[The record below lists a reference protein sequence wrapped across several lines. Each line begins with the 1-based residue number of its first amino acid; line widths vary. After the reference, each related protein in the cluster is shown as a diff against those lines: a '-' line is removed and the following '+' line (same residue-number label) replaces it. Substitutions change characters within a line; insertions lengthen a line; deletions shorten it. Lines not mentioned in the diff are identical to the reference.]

1 MGVPGLWPFIKMRY
15 GKAIYHFHRN
25 SRKYNFDYVYLD
37 ANGLLHNAAQVV
49 ENYGEKKRNLNKYAT
64 LTSEER
70 RLKIFELF
78 FENIIQVVS
87 VINPT
92 KALYIAIDGPAPRA
106 KQAQQRERR
115 FVAAQLRKIEN
126 ENDNSFNSSCI
137 TPGTEFMHELS
148 KFMFWKIRDAI
159 QSSNE
164 NSFWKKITVIY
175 SPPTVGGEGEHKILD
190 YIRSLPDFEKEK
202 ATHCMFGPD
211 GDLLML
217 TLSAH
222 INQMFLFREDN
233 DCKRFDWQPEFVDLV
248 DTKFIKQGLSYDLN
262 PCSFNR
268 NFSGEHNNFID
279 ENIINDF
286 IFIGFFVGND
296 FLPKIKMFHKLK
308 DGLSMMYNVYNHIK
322 KDLNFSY
329 LTNNNLI
336 ILSFLKKFIF
346 ELSKYESN
354 YITEQASVVVTDK
367 IFLDN
372 TLLSCINTIIEGE
385 VQFKILHMPN
395 YRQKYY
401 AKAGIEDTAESSGF
415 FEENVAKM
423 CKDYLRNLIWVYKY
437 YVEKLPSWHDS
448 YTWHYAPLMID
459 LYKYINN
466 LSGEDLEEISTFENQ
481 NNPALPF
488 EQLLSVLPSS
498 LAFLLPEYY
507 RSLMIENN
515 SSLVK
520 AGYYPEKFD
529 IDYEGKYQ
537 SYQGIAMLPFVEYEV
552 VSKAYREHDKKSKF
566 KYHRNIPGKLSTF
579 KFCEDYC
586 VNFQSEY
593 GEIKKCRVKVF

>member
-1 MGVPGLWPFIKMRY
+1 MM
-15 GKAIYHFHRN
+15 
-25 SRKYNFDYVYLD
+25 
-37 ANGLLHNAAQVV
+37 
-49 ENYGEKKRNLNKYAT
+49 NKYAT

-78 FENIIQVVS
+78 FENIIEVIS
-87 VINPT
+87 VINPN
-92 KALYIAIDGPAPRA
+92 KVLYIAIDGPAPRA

-115 FVAAQLRKIEN
+115 FVAAQLRKIEKN
-126 ENDNSFNSSCI
+126 AKNIDDLNDTDDFSFNSSCI

-148 KFMFWKIRDAI
+148 KFMYWKIRDII
-159 QSSNE
+159 QNSDE
-164 NSFWKKITVIY
+164 YSFWKKINIVY

-190 YIRSLPDFEKEK
+190 YIRNLPNYERNN

-222 INQMFLFREDN
+222 INKMFLFREDN
-233 DCKRFDWQPEFVDLV
+233 DSKRFDWQPGFVDLV
-248 DTKFIKQGLSYDLN
+248 NTRFIKQGLSIDLT
-262 PCSFNR
+262 PTHITRHFNL
-268 NFSGEHNNFID
+268 NQGFID
-279 ENIINDF
+279 NNIVNDF

-308 DGLSMMYNVYNHIK
+308 DGLSMMYTIYNQIRGVNLDK
-322 KDLNFSY
+322 GYDNYITKDKDIVLNF
-329 LTNNNLI
+329 
-336 ILSFLKKFIF
+336 LKQFIF
-346 ELSKYESN
+346 ELNKYENN

-367 IFLDN
+367 MFIDN

-385 VQFKILHMPN
+385 SQYKILHMTS

-401 AKAGIEDTAESSGF
+401 AKAGIENECFGNEKFTESNIL
-415 FEENVAKM
+415 FEENITKM

-466 LSGEDLEEISTFENQ
+466 LSQEDLQEISTFENQ

-498 LAFLLPEYY
+498 LSSLLPEYY
-507 RSLMIENN
+507 RCLMTDNN
-515 SSLVK
+515 SPLVK
-520 AGYYPEKFD
+520 AGYYPEKFN

-537 SYQGIAMLPFVEYEV
+537 SYQGIALLPFVEYKI
-552 VSKAYREHDKKSKF
+552 VSEAYKKHNKKSKS
-566 KYHRNIPGKLSTF
+566 KYHRNIPGKTSIFRFSNNYLA
-579 KFCEDYC
+579 
-586 VNFQSEY
+586 NFQSEY
-593 GEIKKCRVKVF
+593 GNIDTCQVKVFNGK